1 MKSLL
6 TVVSLVALAG
16 CVVAPP
22 APANYG
28 TRVVQAPYDPYQ
40 WHVVP
45 PESAPAAPPPS
56 RVEYTSEPAP
66 VVYAPQTVYAPQPV
80 YVQPYYAPYY
90 YSPYAYEPALTFG
103 LGVILGRAW
112 YDGWHGGRG
121 RAFSRGHR

>member
-45 PESAPAAPPPS
+45 SEPAPPPS

-80 YVQPYYAPYY
+80 YVQPYYSPYY

-121 RAFSRGHR
+121 RTFSRGHR